1 MLISALPSTNLF
13 RYMLDKAPAVD
24 GALLV
29 GAAAAVW
36 VGAGNRSLGDA
47 HAMDSEKF
55 AAAVCSLVGAAR
67 AASSLVGAVAARIGT
82 LVGAAIAAAAVCTLV
97 GAAVA
102 DIGAAAA
109 VGNGNGGTVVGS
121 VAGKDETPNKAR
133 GGCCTRPKVN
143 ANPAAVGPDVG
154 AKVVTGEGEIS
165 AGCTTT
171 LLRPLEPVVA
181 AGFGATVCVRL
192 AVCVKTAVCVGAAV

>member
-1 MLISALPSTNLF
+1 MVISALPSTNLF

-47 HAMDSEKF
+47 HAMDAEKF
-55 AAAVCSLVGAAR
+55 AAAVCSLVGAAL
-67 AASSLVGAVAARIGT
+67 AACSLVGAAAARVGT
-82 LVGAAIAAAAVCTLV
+82 LVGAAIIAAAAVCTLV

-109 VGNGNGGTVVGS
+109 VGNGIGGTVVGS
-121 VAGKDETPNKAR
+121 VVGKDETPNKASD
-133 GGCCTRPKVN
+133 GCCTRPEVN
-143 ANPAAVGPDVG
+143 AKPAAVGPDVG
-154 AKVVTGEGEIS
+154 AKVVVVVTGEGEIS
-165 AGCTTT
+165 AGRTTK
-171 LLRPLEPVVA
+171 VSAAAAAVA
-181 AGFGATVCVRL
+181 AR
-192 AVCVKTAVCVGAAV
+192 VGAAV